1 MNKAIQDFFTSKAYG
16 VIGVSTNRFKFGNKV
31 LRVYLQHQLPVYPI
45 HPTEKEIEGVMCLAS
60 LADLPEDV
68 KSLSIIT
75 PPPVTEKLV
84 PEIIKK
90 GIKYVWMQPGAE
102 SHEAIN
108 KLKAAGIT
116 VIANGPCI
124 LVELNFKE

>member
-16 VIGVSTNRFKFGNKV
+16 VIGVSSNRLKFGNKV
-31 LRVYLQHQLPVYPI
+31 LRAYLQHQLPVYPI
-45 HPTEKEIEGVMCLAS
+45 HPTETEIEGVACLAS
-60 LADLPEDV
+60 LVDLPEDV

-75 PPPVTEKLV
+75 PPAVTEKLV

-90 GIKYVWMQPGAE
+90 GIKHVWMQPGAE
-102 SHEAIN
+102 SEAAMSA
-108 KLKAAGIT
+108 LQAAGIT

-124 LVELNFKE
+124 LVELGFRE